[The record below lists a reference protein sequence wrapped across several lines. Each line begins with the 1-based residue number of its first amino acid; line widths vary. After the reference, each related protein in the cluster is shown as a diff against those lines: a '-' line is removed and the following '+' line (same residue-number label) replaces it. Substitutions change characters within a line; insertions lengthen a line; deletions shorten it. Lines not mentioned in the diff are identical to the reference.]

1 MFFLW
6 LPLLLMSC
14 FHPMPA
20 VKGACSNGAQERNK
34 GRFRHV
40 ALGQSSCVPPGRN
53 HMSSGAGKQSRRSCV
68 QCMCVRM
75 VCICAW
81 RCVQFVHSAATE
93 EDGRTCVGVG
103 KTLMSTIWTAAQ
115 KRRNSSVLEEFS
127 FIHPPFLHPEIVS
140 LCHHQFS

>member
-1 MFFLW
+1 
-6 LPLLLMSC
+6 MSC

-53 HMSSGAGKQSRRSCV
+53 HMSSGAGKQSKRSCV

-75 VCICAW
+75 VCAV
-81 RCVQFVHSAATE
+81 CVQFVHSATTE
-93 EDGRTCVGVG
+93 EDGRTCVGVWEDLNEHNLDG
-103 KTLMSTIWTAAQ
+103 GAEPKEQLRV
-115 KRRNSSVLEEFS
+115 RRRSSPS
-127 FIHPPFLHPEIVS
+127 FI
-140 LCHHQFS
+140 CCDAT